1 MACPLTQVG
10 SESLPMCPRRMRGFT
25 LIELLIVVA
34 IIGILAAIAIPN
46 LITAIQRSKQKRTM
60 ADIRTIAGAWEARE
74 VDLTRY
80 NAAGW
85 STLGYPVEFSGLQS
99 ALSPTYLREL
109 PRLDGWGTPW
119 TISTNESWGDQ
130 KRAHAYQIVSGGR
143 DGTITPTSYYG
154 PTTNFDCDIVYQE
167 GSFVLYPE
175 GVQAAQ

>member
-1 MACPLTQVG
+1 MYRKNV
-10 SESLPMCPRRMRGFT
+10 RGFT

-46 LITAIQRSKQKRTM
+46 LITAVQRSKQKRTM
-60 ADIRTIAGAWEARE
+60 ANIRTIAGAWEARE

-85 STLGYPVEFSGLQS
+85 ATLGSPVEFSDLRG
-99 ALSPTYLREL
+99 ALNPTYLREL
-109 PRLDGWGTPW
+109 PTVDGWGNPW
-119 TISTNESWGDQ
+119 AISTTEQWGGQ
-130 KRAHAYQIVSGGR
+130 KRSHAYQIVSGGR
-143 DGTITPTSYYG
+143 DATIVPTSDSG

-175 GVQAAQ
+175 GVQSAQ

>member
-1 MACPLTQVG
+1 M
-10 SESLPMCPRRMRGFT
+10 MCPKNKRGFT

-46 LITAIQRSKQKRTM
+46 LITAVQRAKQKRTM
-60 ADIRTIAGAWEARE
+60 ADIRTIVGAWEARE

-85 STLGYPVEFSGLQS
+85 SPLGFPVEFPELQS

-109 PRLDGWGTPW
+109 PAVDGWGSPW
-119 TISTNESWGDQ
+119 TISTNAAWGGQ
-130 KRAHAYQIVSGGR
+130 ARAHAYQIVSGGR
-143 DGTITPTSYYG
+143 DATITPNSESG

-167 GSFVLYPE
+167 GSFLLYPD